1 MYVFI
6 YIVYIYYL
14 CIYILYILYIC
25 TIFTGKSAYARK
37 STSLELEAPF
47 WHKN

>member
-14 CIYILYILYIC
+14 CIYIYYIYYIY
-25 TIFTGKSAYARK
+25 TPYLLGRAPMLERV
-37 STSLELEAPF
+37 SLL
-47 WHKN
+47 N

>member
-14 CIYILYILYIC
+14 CIYIYYIYYIY
-25 TIFTGKSAYARK
+25 TPYLLGRAPM
-37 STSLELEAPF
+37 LERVPLL
-47 WHKN
+47 N